1 MKKIRIIFNFRRRSS
16 VHVVGV
22 NTLQYIKYLYGE
34 KKNKIKQ
41 KTKILA
47 ETTNKKGSKKQTKIS
62 HYLEVEHN
70 SEFYWILKKLPLQIK
85 GNANLKR
92 NLFL

>member
-1 MKKIRIIFNFRRRSS
+1 M
-16 VHVVGV
+16 
-22 NTLQYIKYLYGE
+22 YGE
-34 KKNKIKQ
+34 KKNKTKQ
-41 KTKILA
+41 NTKILA
-47 ETTNKKGSKKQTKIS
+47 ETTNKKDSKKQTKIS

-70 SEFYWILKKLPLQIK
+70 SEFYWILKKLSLQIK